1 MPSVRAEILPGTKF
15 GYLTVIRRTEDYI
28 SPRGQHEKKYLCK
41 CDCGEEYTTRGS
53 WLKSGKSNCCN
64 QCSKAKVRLKQIR
77 DLTNCHFGRW
87 TVLEKAETE
96 KKGVYWKCR
105 CDCGTEKIIRGTSLT
120 SGNSVSC
127 GCYALE
133 KLREDRLLD
142 LTGKKFDRLTV
153 LYQVED
159 FISPINGK
167 HRSRWKCKCDC
178 GNIICVNGTDLTS
191 GNTHSC
197 GCYKL
202 ERTSETHFQD
212 LSGQRFGML
221 LVLKRVEDYI
231 TPENGRTRPQFLCQC
246 DCGNQK
252 VIQKDSLMNGTIS
265 CGCLNS
271 RGERE
276 ISEYLREHKIK
287 YEIQYGF
294 PDLVG
299 GLPLKFDF
307 AIFDKNDKLIALIE
321 YQGEQHFEIVDFFGG
336 EKKFERQQMNDERK
350 RSYCKNK
357 GIPLIEIP
365 YWENIDK
372 YLSQFTERN

>member
-15 GYLTVIRRTEDYI
+15 GSLTVIRRTEDYI

-105 CDCGTEKIIRGTSLT
+105 CDCGTEKIVRGTSLT

-127 GCYALE
+127 GCYVLE

-178 GNIICVNGTDLTS
+178 GNIICVNGTDLHRLTRA
-191 GNTHSC
+191 HSP
-197 GCYKL
+197 
-202 ERTSETHFQD
+202 
-212 LSGQRFGML
+212 LSCAM
-221 LVLKRVEDYI
+221 
-231 TPENGRTRPQFLCQC
+231 
-246 DCGNQK
+246 
-252 VIQKDSLMNGTIS
+252 
-265 CGCLNS
+265 
-271 RGERE
+271 
-276 ISEYLREHKIK
+276 
-287 YEIQYGF
+287 
-294 PDLVG
+294 
-299 GLPLKFDF
+299 
-307 AIFDKNDKLIALIE
+307 DK
-321 YQGEQHFEIVDFFGG
+321 
-336 EKKFERQQMNDERK
+336 
-350 RSYCKNK
+350 
-357 GIPLIEIP
+357 
-365 YWENIDK
+365 
-372 YLSQFTERN
+372 